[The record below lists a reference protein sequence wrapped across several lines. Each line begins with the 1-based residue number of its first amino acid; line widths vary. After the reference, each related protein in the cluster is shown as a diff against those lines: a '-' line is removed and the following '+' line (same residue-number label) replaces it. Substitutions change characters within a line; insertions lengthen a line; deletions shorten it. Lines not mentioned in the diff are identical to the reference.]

1 MRIPTYCALFAGLIA
16 APVTAADPPKEDS
29 AAKDGVTRVACV
41 GDSITYGSGVN
52 EREKNAYPAVL
63 DGLLGENYEV
73 RNFGVGGATL
83 QKRGDKPYWTED
95 AHNDVAA
102 FNPHIVV
109 IKLGTN
115 DTKPQN
121 WHGAKVF
128 EVDLQAMANHFKAL
142 PEKPQVFLCT
152 PVPVHK
158 DNFGIREAVV
168 RDEIVPTVKEVAKRM
183 EVPVID
189 LYAALNDNAAQF
201 PDGVHPNAAG
211 AKEIAETVAAA
222 IKKSVDKG
230 KTRTAE

>member
-1 MRIPTYCALFAGLIA
+1 MRFSLLAALIAGLIST
-16 APVTAADPPKEDS
+16 PLLAADPPDPS
-29 AAKDGVTRVACV
+29 ANDKGVTRVACV
-41 GDSITYGSGVN
+41 GDSITFGSGID
-52 EREKNAYPAVL
+52 EREKNSYPAVL
-63 DGLLGENYEV
+63 DGLLGDSYEV
-73 RNFGVGGATL
+73 RNFGVSGATL

-115 DTKPQN
+115 DSKPQN

-128 EVDLQAMANHFKAL
+128 EVDLQALVTHFAKL
-142 PEKPQVFLCT
+142 PEEPQVFVCT

-158 DNFGIREAVV
+158 DNFGIREEVV
-168 RDEIVPTVKEVAKRM
+168 RDQIVPTVKEVAKRM

-189 LYAALNDNAAQF
+189 LYSALKDDATNF
-201 PDGVHPNAAG
+201 PDGVHPNSVG
-211 AKEIAETVAAA
+211 AKKIAEAVAAA
-222 IKKSVDKG
+222 IRKSVDKG

>member
-1 MRIPTYCALFAGLIA
+1 MRSSTFIALLAGLISH
-16 APVTAADPPKEDS
+16 PILAADPPRDGS
-29 AAKDGVTRVACV
+29 ATNDGVTRVACV
-41 GDSITYGSGVN
+41 GDSITFGSGID
-52 EREKNAYPAVL
+52 EREKNSYPAVL
-63 DGLLGENYEV
+63 DGLLGDKFEV

-83 QKRGDKPYWTED
+83 QKRGDKPYWTQD
-95 AHNDVAA
+95 TSKDVAA

-121 WHGAKVF
+121 WHGAKMF
-128 EVDLQAMANHFKAL
+128 EVDLQAMVNHFTAL

-158 DNFGIREAVV
+158 DNFGIREDVV
-168 RDEIVPTVKEVAKRM
+168 RDEVVPTVKEVAMRM
-183 EVPVID
+183 EAPVID
-189 LYAALNDNAAQF
+189 LYAALKDDAAQF

-211 AKEIAETVAAA
+211 AKKIAETVAAA
-222 IKKSVDKG
+222 IKKSVDHG